1 MTTALRYDD
10 GGWAERVGNH
20 VALDL
25 VNTVAWR
32 LDPARRVDRLADG
45 ASLVRWVRFVGVIDD
60 DRRAALSEEVARDDA
75 AAERVA
81 ADVRR
86 ARELLYAVLQP
97 LATAREPDPGD
108 VAALQDRLVSVLD
121 RAELASVLPTKWSHP
136 LESLADLPVALGL
149 QAWSLL
155 QEDRLARLRQCQ
167 DASCGWL
174 FVDRTRNGSRVW
186 CSSADCG
193 NRTRARRHY
202 QRHAGTAT

>member
-1 MTTALRYDD
+1 MTTVLRYDN

-60 DRRAALSEEVARDDA
+60 DRRAALLEEVARDDA

-81 ADVRR
+81 ADVRQ
-86 ARELLYAVLQP
+86 ARELLYSVLQS

-108 VAALQDRLVSVLD
+108 VVALQDRLVSVLD

-136 LESLADLPVALGL
+136 LESLVDLPVALGL
-149 QAWSLL
+149 QVWSLL

-174 FVDRTRNGSRVW
+174 FLDRTRNGSRVW